1 MACISKPNIHS
12 GIEHQVGAARR
23 GIFPRGQT
31 TAYHAFTRWGS
42 CFASMREFVK
52 STSAFSVGETERSAD
67 LHDGA
72 RVALTELILIAR
84 NTTIRCNP

>member
-31 TAYHAFTRWGS
+31 TANIMYSPGGVVL
-42 CFASMREFVK
+42 CFNAGIREKYECF
-52 STSAFSVGETERSAD
+52 FR
-67 LHDGA
+67 
-72 RVALTELILIAR
+72 R
-84 NTTIRCNP
+84 